1 MALEAAAKAGGAGS
15 NPSIG
20 FRRQERRTV
29 MAHGERGPAGTAW
42 VVISDAFGHF
52 LWDDGWAMASHV
64 ALSALMALFPFLI
77 FVASLAGFVGV
88 GGLSVRVAEILFA
101 VWPQDVAGP
110 IADEVRRVLATEH
123 RGLLT
128 VSAVITLYLAS
139 NGIEAV
145 RNGLNRAYRVVDRRS
160 IFFRRGQSIL
170 LVLLGAA
177 ASIAFVLLVA
187 LGTSALHDLTAFA
200 PVLKPLAS
208 VSVAARVVIGGA
220 VLVVGLAVA
229 HVWLPAGRPHWQRL
243 WPGIVFTLAGWFV
256 AAWVFRIYLQS
267 FSNMA
272 ATYAGL
278 AGVFTAVFFLYMVA
292 ALLLFGAEF
301 NAALSRLRDRAIG

>member
-1 MALEAAAKAGGAGS
+1 MGAAKAGAWAKA
-15 NPSIG
+15 
-20 FRRQERRTV
+20 
-29 MAHGERGPAGTAW
+29 MAQAERGSLGTAW
-42 VVISDAFGHF
+42 AVIGDAFGHF

-77 FVASLAGFVGV
+77 FVASLAGFVGAE
-88 GGLSVRVAEILFA
+88 GLSVRVADILFA

-110 IADEVRRVLATEH
+110 IAGEVQRVLATEH
-123 RGLLT
+123 RGLVT
-128 VSAVITLYLAS
+128 VSAVITVYLAS

-170 LVLLGAA
+170 MVLVGAMASLALVLLA
-177 ASIAFVLLVA
+177 A
-187 LGTSALHDLTAFA
+187 LGTTVLNGLVAALPL
-200 PVLKPLAS
+200 LEPLAS
-208 VSVAARVVIGGA
+208 LSVLVRVLIAGV
-220 VLVVGLAVA
+220 VLVVALAVA
-229 HVWLPAGRPHWQRL
+229 HVWLPAGRPHWPRL
-243 WPGIVFTLAGWFV
+243 WPGIAFTLAGWFV
-256 AAWVFRIYLQS
+256 AAWVFRIYLTS

-292 ALLLFGAEF
+292 VLLLFGAEF
-301 NAALSRLRDRAIG
+301 NAALNRLREGTI

>member
-1 MALEAAAKAGGAGS
+1 MADA
-15 NPSIG
+15 
-20 FRRQERRTV
+20 
-29 MAHGERGPAGTAW
+29 ERGLPRTAW
-42 VVISDAFGHF
+42 VVVRDAFGHF

-77 FVASLAGFVGV
+77 FVASLAGFVGAE
-88 GGLSVRVAEILFA
+88 GLSVRVAEILFA

-123 RGLLT
+123 RGLVT
-128 VSAVITLYLAS
+128 VSAVITVYLAS

-160 IFFRRGQSIL
+160 IFFRRGQSIVL
-170 LVLLGAA
+170 VLVGAVASLALVLLAA
-177 ASIAFVLLVA
+177 LGSSALNDLVAVAPLLKPIAYVSVLVRALIAGVLLVA
-187 LGTSALHDLTAFA
+187 ALAL
-200 PVLKPLAS
+200 
-208 VSVAARVVIGGA
+208 
-220 VLVVGLAVA
+220 A
-229 HVWLPAGRPHWQRL
+229 HVWLPAGRPHWLRL
-243 WPGIVFTLAGWFV
+243 WPGIALTFAGWLI
-256 AAWVFRIYLQS
+256 ATWLFRIYLTT

-278 AGVFTAVFFLYMVA
+278 AGVFTAVFFLYTVA

-301 NAALSRLRDRAIG
+301 NAALSRLRDGTIGYEVRRGRTGVAAAARRAASRR